1 MPFLPDPALRFS
13 HPVNRGVVSFLHCQA
28 ARAAAAQPAA
38 ASDQA
43 AAPDQAA
50 PPPTGPAEAAGAPVT
65 ADGFLLHTHAGLCR
79 RLWEACAGLP
89 EPCEALLYG
98 VALLAARGIIFALAF
113 GAGPGEDWLAVRLA
127 AGDASSAYRAGAEP
141 DMGLGDDWLCLD
153 PWQAEGPDAAAQGCL
168 AYWLERAYQNA
179 LALPERPFG

>member
-1 MPFLPDPALRFS
+1 MPFLPDPDLRFS
-13 HPVNRGVVSFLHCQA
+13 HPVNRGVLSFLRCQA
-28 ARAAAAQPAA
+28 ARAGASGASNGSDRSDAPAA
-38 ASDQA
+38 
-43 AAPDQAA
+43 
-50 PPPTGPAEAAGAPVT
+50 
-65 ADGFLLHTHAGLCR
+65 DGYLLHTHPGLCR

-98 VALLAARGIIFALAF
+98 VAFLAARGIIFALAF
-113 GAGPGEDWLAVRLA
+113 GAVPGEDSLAIRLA
-127 AGDASSAYRAGAEP
+127 AGDATAAYRAGAEP

-153 PWQAEGPDAAAQGCL
+153 PWQPAGPEAAAQDCL